1 MNKIEKINYRW
12 FYISRTILRTLLYIL
27 LYTLSSAKPTLR
39 QLYVNFLMSILNAL
53 FTFVK
58 VSALTLTHHLCFNPL
73 EEGALA
79 EVLHLWQPLLG
90 CLPPASQIALIKKS
104 SITFN

>member
-1 MNKIEKINYRW
+1 MVLYVLNNFKNFIIHIIIY
-12 FYISRTILRTLLYIL
+12 FIISQL
-27 LYTLSSAKPTLR
+27 TLR
-39 QLYVNFLMSILNAL
+39 QPYVNFHMSILNAL